1 MVVYFTL
8 RSVIHFELV
17 CFHFELIVVS
27 GVRSVSRFIILHV
40 NVQLFQHH
48 FQKGCLCLCCVAF
61 PPLTG
66 NSWLYLRGSILGS
79 VFFSTFPIYLFFA
92 STTLTWLLCLYK
104 SLKSGGVCSPD
115 LFLNIVTGLPWWLS
129 GKEFSCSV
137 GDAGS
142 IPGLGRSTEE
152 GNGNQLQYS
161 WLGNPMVRGAWWA
174 AVGVPKRVRLN
185 KHCDGYSESF
195 PFPYK
200 L

>member
-1 MVVYFTL
+1 MWTCSCSSAIF
-8 RSVIHFELV
+8 RKVIF
-17 CFHFELIVVS
+17 
-27 GVRSVSRFIILHV
+27 
-40 NVQLFQHH
+40 
-48 FQKGCLCLCCVAF
+48 
-61 PPLTG
+61 
-66 NSWLYLRGSILGS
+66 GS
-79 VFFSTFPIYLFFA
+79 VVLPFHPWQATVDYIYVALFWALYSFPLIYLFFA
-92 STTLTWLLCLYK
+92 NTTLTWLLCLYK

-129 GKEFSCSV
+129 GKEFSCSA

-174 AVGVPKRVRLN
+174 AVRVPKRVRLN